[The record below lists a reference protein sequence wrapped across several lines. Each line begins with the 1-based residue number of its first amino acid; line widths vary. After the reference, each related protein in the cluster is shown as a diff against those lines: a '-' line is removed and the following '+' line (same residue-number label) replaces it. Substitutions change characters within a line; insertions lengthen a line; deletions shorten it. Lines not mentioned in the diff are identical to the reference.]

1 MTTLDAR
8 GLSCPEPVIMIKN
21 AVDAGNGE
29 ISEKNGKKTISYEI
43 MVDNRTS
50 VENITR
56 FGEHA
61 GFTVTAGETGE
72 DYTVTLS
79 KTL

>member
-1 MTTLDAR
+1 MNELDAR

-21 AVDAGNGE
+21 AVDSSKVNGS
-29 ISEKNGKKTISYEI
+29 IPSGSSFAIL
-43 MVDNRTS
+43 VDNRTS

-61 GFTVTAGETGE
+61 GLSVNSEKNGDDFK
-72 DYTVTLS
+72 VTL
-79 KTL
+79 KKA